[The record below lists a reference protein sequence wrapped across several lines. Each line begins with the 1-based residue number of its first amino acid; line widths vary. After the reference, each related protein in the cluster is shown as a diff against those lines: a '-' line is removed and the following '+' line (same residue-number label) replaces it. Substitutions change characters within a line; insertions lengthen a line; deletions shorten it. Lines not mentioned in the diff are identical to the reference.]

1 MLYYMIVKHEK
12 NFLSWILV
20 AVTLPLLGTLALN
33 QFNWLQELQKREQ
46 IRIESNMLS
55 SARALSKSLQEE
67 LFFLP
72 SLLRIRQ
79 EDRSEIEA
87 ILGERFRF
95 WQYYSLYPE
104 MVKQLVLVD
113 ERTGTYLEWRV
124 DGFAQADNG
133 PAIRAMLEADNF
145 VKFADSRIADT
156 ASEIVLNISIYGTK
170 ENRNKVL
177 CVLDKTIVYGKLIPA
192 LAEKHLK
199 AADLYAYRIL
209 DTAAGRVLYGADGTL
224 PADAFNPPD
233 LELPV
238 FEQIRLPSF
247 QQPPDF
253 DMNRL
258 PENAYKSFPFIRD
271 RTQNPSDAPEKE
283 AADSRL
289 LDCLVLQIVNRDA
302 SLSSLAGKA
311 TAQNALIS
319 FGTVILL
326 ALVMVAL
333 AEATRRSRALALSQ
347 KEFIATI
354 THELKTPLAV
364 ICSAAQNLS
373 DGLIRDQKKAEQY
386 GSMIRKEAA
395 RLGTTI
401 EHFLLYSNT
410 NSISR
415 TKPVLCDAAELVDSA
430 LRFTEEER
438 LKREFRTEVVLP
450 QENVF
455 ISGDRVALE
464 SVFQNLF
471 QNVIRHAD
479 AGKYLGIIV
488 SLEVRTKRDPRAT
501 VVFRIRDKGPGIS
514 AREQKTI
521 FEPFVRGKRAVE
533 GQIPGNG
540 IGLNLARRIVTMH
553 EGTIA
558 VESRP
563 GQGSTF
569 IVTLKGIIP
578 DANGLARFQG
588 A

>member
-1 MLYYMIVKHEK
+1 VKQPK
-12 NFLSWILV
+12 FFLSWILV
-20 AVTLPLLGTLALN
+20 AITLPLLGTLAWN

-46 IRIESNMLS
+46 MRIEFNMVG
-55 SARALSKSLQEE
+55 SARSLSKSLQEE

-79 EDRSEIEA
+79 EERSEIEA
-87 ILGERFRF
+87 IFGERFRF
-95 WQYYSLYPE
+95 WQYYALFPE
-104 MVKQLVLVD
+104 MVKSLVLVD
-113 ERTGTYLEWRV
+113 EKTGEYREWREG
-124 DGFAQADNG
+124 GFAGAGDVS
-133 PAIRAMLEADNF
+133 AIRAHLESKNF
-145 VKFADSRIADT
+145 AKFADTRMEDT
-156 ASEIVLNISIYGTK
+156 DAEIVLLLPVYGTK
-170 ENRNKVL
+170 ETRTKVL
-177 CVLDKTIVYGKLIPA
+177 CVLDKKVIYDKLVPA
-192 LAEKHLK
+192 LAEKNLK

-209 DTAAGRVLYGADGTL
+209 DTRTGSVLYETDGSV
-224 PADAFNPPD
+224 PPGVFEKPD
-233 LELPV
+233 IELPV

-253 DMNRL
+253 NMNRL
-258 PENAYKSFPFIRD
+258 PENTYKSFSFIKE
-271 RTQNPSDAPEKE
+271 RTQDAPD
-283 AADSRL
+283 ASARPDTDNRILSY
-289 LDCLVLQIVNRDA
+289 LVLRIVNRDA
-302 SLSSLAGKA
+302 SLAYLANKA

-326 ALVMVAL
+326 ALVMTAL

-347 KEFIATI
+347 QEFIATI

-364 ICSAAQNLS
+364 ISSAAQNLS

-386 GSMIRKEAA
+386 GSMIRKEAS

-410 NSISR
+410 NSIGR
-415 TKPVLCDAAELVDSA
+415 TSPVLCDVAELVDSA
-430 LRFTEEER
+430 LRFTEEDR
-438 LKREFRTEVVLP
+438 LNREFRTETVLP
-450 QENVF
+450 DKPVF

-464 SVFQNLF
+464 SVFQNLV
-471 QNVIRHAD
+471 QNAIRHAD

-488 SLEVRTKRDPRAT
+488 SLEEGTKKDPRTK

-514 AREQKTI
+514 SREQKTV
-521 FEPFVRGKRAVE
+521 FEPFVRGKRAVD

-540 IGLNLARRIVTMH
+540 IGLNLVRRIVTMH

-558 VESRP
+558 VESKV

-569 IVTLKGIIP
+569 IVTLS
-578 DANGLARFQG
+578 AQFEG